1 MTFFNIF
8 ITICVNCCMENSE
21 SKEEIFNQAKSQ
33 HALLDRRL
41 QMLLKKP
48 YLTEKEELEVK
59 ILKKKKLYYKDVMD
73 NAGELHNIKEK
84 V

>member
-1 MTFFNIF
+1 
-8 ITICVNCCMENSE
+8 MENSE